1 MAAWGRRGDDYGYG
15 APARTGTRVGIQL
28 LVAAVV
34 AVFSIITYFSQ
45 TQFNEITNEKQH
57 IAISPRQEIALGLQS
72 APQMVRQFGGRARD
86 PEAQALVNA
95 IGNEIVQ
102 KSDAK
107 RSPYK
112 FTFQVLDD
120 NRTVNAFALPGGPIF
135 ITEALL
141 RQLKT
146 KGQIAGV
153 LGHEIGHVVARHSA
167 EHIAKAQ
174 LTQGL
179 TGAAVLATYNPDDPS
194 SRNSAMMASLIGQAI
209 NMRFGRQ
216 DELESDK
223 LGVKFMAQS
232 GYDPR
237 SMIDVMAVLKKAS
250 GSRQIEFFST
260 HPNPDN
266 RVSRIEEAIREQF
279 PDGVPEGLIW

>member
-1 MAAWGRRGDDYGYG
+1 MAWGRRGDYGDG
-15 APARTGTRVGIQL
+15 ASVRTGSRVVIQL
-28 LVAAVV
+28 IIAAVV
-34 AVFSIITYFSQ
+34 ALFSIITYFSQ
-45 TQFNEITNEKQH
+45 TQFNDITKEKQH
-57 IAISPRQEIALGLQS
+57 IAISPKEEIALGVQS
-72 APQMVRQFGGRARD
+72 APQMSREFGGPAND
-86 PEAQALVNA
+86 PEAQALVNS

-102 KSDAK
+102 NSDAK
-107 RSPYK
+107 NSPYR
-112 FTFQVLDD
+112 FRFQVLDD
-120 NRTVNAFALPGGPIF
+120 NKTVNAFALPGGPVF

-141 RQLKT
+141 KRLKT

-167 EHIAKAQ
+167 EHIAKQQ

-179 TGAAVLATYNPDDPS
+179 TGAAVLATYDPDDPN
-194 SRNSAMMASLIGQAI
+194 SRNSAMMASLIGQVV

-223 LGVKFMAQS
+223 LGVKFMTQA
-232 GYDPR
+232 GYDPHA
-237 SMIDVMAVLKKAS
+237 MIDVMAVLKAAS

-266 RVSRIEEAIREQF
+266 RTEKIKEAIAQEF
-279 PDGVPEGLIW
+279 PNGVPENLKR

>member
-1 MAAWGRRGDDYGYG
+1 MAAWGRRSEYYGEGTQARSG
-15 APARTGTRVGIQL
+15 ARLGIQL
-28 LVAAVV
+28 LIAAVV
-34 AVFSIITYFSQ
+34 AVFSLVTYFSQ
-45 TQFNEITNEKQH
+45 TQFNDITKEKQH
-57 IAISPRQEIALGLQS
+57 IAISPGQEIALGMQS
-72 APQMVRQFGGRARD
+72 APQMAREFGGRSRD
-86 PEAQALVNA
+86 QAAQALVNE

-102 KSDAK
+102 NSDAK

-112 FTFQVLDD
+112 FSFQVLND
-120 NRTVNAFALPGGPIF
+120 RQTVNAFALPGGPIF

-141 RQLKT
+141 KQLKT
-146 KGQIAGV
+146 RGQIAGV

-179 TGAAVLATYNPDDPS
+179 TGAAVLATYDPDDPS
-194 SRNSAMMASLIGQAI
+194 SRNSAMVASLIGQAI

-232 GYDPR
+232 GYDPN
-237 SMIDVMAVLKKAS
+237 SMIDVMAVLKAAS

-266 RVSRIEEAIREQF
+266 RAERIKEAIQEQY
-279 PDGVPEGLIW
+279 PDGLPEGLQR

>member
-1 MAAWGRRGDDYGYG
+1 MAWGRRGDYGDG
-15 APARTGTRVGIQL
+15 ASVRTGSRVVIQL
-28 LVAAVV
+28 IIAAVV
-34 AVFSIITYFSQ
+34 ALFSIITYFSQ
-45 TQFNEITNEKQH
+45 TQFNDITKEKQH
-57 IAISPRQEIALGLQS
+57 IAISPKQEIALGVQS
-72 APQMVRQFGGRARD
+72 APQMSREFGGPAND
-86 PEAQALVNA
+86 PEAQALVNS

-102 KSDAK
+102 NSDAK
-107 RSPYK
+107 NSPYR
-112 FTFQVLDD
+112 FRFQVLDD
-120 NRTVNAFALPGGPIF
+120 NKTVNAFALPGGPVF

-141 RQLKT
+141 KRLKT

-167 EHIAKAQ
+167 EHIAKQQ

-179 TGAAVLATYNPDDPS
+179 TGAAVLATYDPDDPN
-194 SRNSAMMASLIGQAI
+194 SRNSAMMASLIGQVV

-223 LGVKFMAQS
+223 LGVKFMTQA
-232 GYDPR
+232 GYDPHA
-237 SMIDVMAVLKKAS
+237 MIDVMAVLKAAS

-266 RVSRIEEAIREQF
+266 RTEKIKEAIAQEF
-279 PDGVPEGLIW
+279 PNGVPENLKR